1 MKHTRIL
8 PATLRSAM
16 QAGLFL
22 IAVIAG
28 LGLMP
33 GWELKSTAQDC
44 QQAGACFVFES
55 QGYRTDPSTGQT
67 TIAFRVTNKCRSLVS
82 YVAIGTGGFTRV
94 APADRSSYNGD
105 LGLYDVSWTGRG
117 GTPGFESVKFT
128 PTAKNFAN
136 SAAEVFNV
144 VVSNFSPAT
153 MVTVRAKAG
162 NAQETYNF
170 MLNQTCGLPT
180 STRRIYW
187 TNLALGTNTIGRA
200 NLNGQN
206 VNLSFIDNGRSSA
219 PFGMAVDGRY
229 IYWANNQSHNISR
242 ADVNGQNVNDSF
254 ITGAS
259 YPEWV
264 AVDSR
269 YIYWTNAGTSTIGRA
284 DLDGQNVIQNFIN
297 TAGGAFGVAVDG
309 SHIYWANVTGRETI
323 GRADLDGQNVNQDF
337 IVFTPEGLGLYGLA
351 VDSNYL
357 YWVDIGGHIGRA
369 ELDGQNVNLAFISGC
384 QQPRGVA
391 VDRSH
396 VYWANDGNSI
406 GQADLDGQNVNQQFI
421 PNLPSPYGIAVD
433 PE

>member
-8 PATLRSAM
+8 
-16 QAGLFL
+16 FL
-22 IAVIAG
+22 IALVAG

-33 GWELKSTAQDC
+33 GWELTSGAQTC
-44 QQAGACFVFES
+44 QQEGACFAFES
-55 QGYRTDPSTGQT
+55 QGYVTDPGTGQT

-105 LGLYDVSWTGRG
+105 LSPYDVSWTGRG

-128 PTAKNFAN
+128 PTLKKFAN
-136 SAAEVFNV
+136 SASEVFNV

-170 MLNQTCGLPT
+170 LLSQTCGLPT
-180 STRRIYW
+180 PTRRIYW
-187 TNLALGTNTIGRA
+187 TNIGVGTETIARTNPKTQNINQSFINTNDVGFGVAVDSSHIYWANQVTNTIGRA
-200 NLNGQN
+200 DVDGQN
-206 VNLSFIDNGRSSA
+206 VD
-219 PFGMAVDGRY
+219 
-229 IYWANNQSHNISR
+229 
-242 ADVNGQNVNDSF
+242 QNF

-259 YPEWV
+259 RPYFV

-269 YIYWTNAGTSTIGRA
+269 YIYWTNALGNTVGRA
-284 DLDGQNVIQNFIN
+284 DLDGQNVDQNFI
-297 TAGGAFGVAVDG
+297 VL
-309 SHIYWANVTGRETI
+309 TG
-323 GRADLDGQNVNQDF
+323 QSV
-337 IVFTPEGLGLYGLA
+337 GLYGLA

-357 YWVDIGGHIGRA
+357 YWADINNSIGRA
-369 ELDGQNVNLAFISGC
+369 ELDGQNVNLTFISGC

-406 GQADLDGQNVNQQFI
+406 GQADLDGQNVNQHFV
-421 PNLPSPYGIAVD
+421 PNCPNPFGIAVD

>member
-8 PATLRSAM
+8 PLTLRSAM

-22 IAVIAG
+22 IALVTG

-33 GWELKSTAQDC
+33 GWELTSGAQSC
-44 QQAGACFVFES
+44 QQEGACFVFES
-55 QGYRTDPSTGQT
+55 QGYITDASTGQT
-67 TIAFRVTNKCRSLVS
+67 TMAFRVTNKCRNLVS
-82 YVAIGTGGFTRV
+82 YVAIGTAGFTRV

-105 LGLYDVSWTGRG
+105 LSPYDVSWTGRG

-128 PTAKNFAN
+128 PTLKKFAN
-136 SAAEVFNV
+136 SASEVFNV

-180 STRRIYW
+180 PTRRIYW
-187 TNLALGTNTIGRA
+187 TNIALGTDMIGRM
-200 NLNGQN
+200 NPKTQN
-206 VNLSFIDNGRSSA
+206 INQSFINTNDVG
-219 PFGMAVDGRY
+219 FG
-229 IYWANNQSHNISR
+229 
-242 ADVNGQNVNDSF
+242 
-254 ITGAS
+254 
-259 YPEWV
+259 V
-264 AVDSR
+264 AVDSSH
-269 YIYWTNAGTSTIGRA
+269 IYWTNTNYETVGRA
-284 DLDGQNVIQNFIN
+284 DLDGQNVDQNFI
-297 TAGGAFGVAVDG
+297 VL
-309 SHIYWANVTGRETI
+309 TG
-323 GRADLDGQNVNQDF
+323 QSV
-337 IVFTPEGLGLYGLA
+337 GLYGLA

-357 YWVDIGGHIGRA
+357 YWADINNSIGRA
-369 ELDGQNVNLAFISGC
+369 ELDGQNVNLTFISGC

-406 GQADLDGQNVNQQFI
+406 GLADLDGQNVNQHFV
-421 PNLPSPYGIAVD
+421 PNCPSPFGIAVD